1 MGYFI
6 RNKVPK
12 IIYGKYISPYSDK
25 TGFIL
30 NCSTKVLIS
39 SLRSKV
45 LAGGGTTGSL
55 KCMSIYLNENV
66 TTSAKSECTAVRL
79 KVRIETDNS
88 VSGDLSCVQNYLNL
102 NFYGDYTIVQATID
116 TMPVAWENIEYSWD
130 EEWLYFN

>member
-102 NFYGDYTIVQATID
+102 NFYGDLTQATLN
-116 TMPVAWENIEYSWD
+116 TMNVNWEDINYNWD
-130 EEWLYFN
+130 EEWYYFNLI